1 MRLFAL
7 RAALLATLA
16 VTALPVMPLPL
27 AAETIVAGLSQ
38 SSVSITADYA
48 GSEILIYGAV
58 KREEPILPGRSL
70 RVIITV
76 SGPDLPVVVRRKDRV
91 GGIWINTDRIRP
103 GAVPSFYAVAT
114 SAPLEDAISPE
125 EDLMQGITLPRILR
139 DGDARSQPFL
149 DAIRRIRTAEG
160 FYSVKE
166 NTIALTEETL
176 FRTDVLL
183 PTALVEGNYTVRVF
197 LTRDGK
203 VVDSVKRTI
212 WVRKAGL
219 ERFIYNAAHDQPL
232 LYGLASLLMAALAG
246 WGASALFSRLRW

>member
-1 MRLFAL
+1 MIRSLAL
-7 RAALLATLA
+7 ALALLA
-16 VTALPVMPLPL
+16 PLP
-27 AAETIVAGLSQ
+27 AFAETIVAGLSQ

-58 KREEPILPGRSL
+58 KREEPIQPGRSL

-76 SGPDLPVVVRRKDRV
+76 AGPDLPVVVRRKDRV

-103 GAVPSFYAVAT
+103 GPVPSFYAVAT
-114 SAPLEDAISPE
+114 SAPLEEAIRPD
-125 EDLMQGITLPRILR
+125 EDLAQGITLPRMLR

-160 FYSVKE
+160 FYSMNE
-166 NTIALTEETL
+166 NAIALTEETL

-183 PTALVEGNYTVRVF
+183 PTALTEGNYTVRVF
-197 LTRDGK
+197 LTRDGR
-203 VVDSVKRTI
+203 VIDTVKRTI

-219 ERFIYNAAHDQPL
+219 ERFLYRAAHDQPL

-246 WGASALFSRLRW
+246 WGASALFARLRW